1 MPKSSVNIDTPLV
14 IDLDGTLLKSDLLI
28 ETGVLF
34 LTDWPFQVGKLCN
47 WLLQGKLMLK
57 KNLAETTNL
66 DVSTLPYNK
75 TVLDLITVERSKGRK
90 IILATGSYKSLAF
103 KIAEYLGLFDDV
115 IASNHKQ
122 NVVGKRKCEILVE
135 KYGKK
140 GFDYL
145 GNSNEDLMVWEQAS
159 KALGVNVS
167 KATRRKSKLYCDL
180 KELHAEKR
188 SFGLL
193 LLKAMRLH
201 QWLKNILI
209 FVPLFAAHAYN
220 NNGLMFDAIIAW
232 FAFGLCASSIY
243 LFNDLVDIKNDRQ
256 HKTKRMRPFA
266 SGELSALI
274 GIIYIPILLIM
285 SFLISFYL
293 LSFNFINIL
302 ILYFLITLVYSLF
315 LKKLIIFDVM
325 TLALLYTLRLIA
337 GAYAVNVSLSFWILA
352 FSMFIFM
359 SLAIVKRYAEIKM
372 ISRPESSEKIPGR
385 GYFSTDLPV
394 LLSLGVAS
402 GYTAV
407 LVFALY
413 VNDPAT
419 MDQFTQPK
427 LIWLSCPILFV
438 WISRVW
444 MLTHRGL
451 MLSDPVVFAAKDKLS
466 LSMFLL
472 LGILFWFAT

>member
-209 FVPLFAAHAYN
+209 FV
-220 NNGLMFDAIIAW
+220 
-232 FAFGLCASSIY
+232 
-243 LFNDLVDIKNDRQ
+243 KNLGE
-256 HKTKRMRPFA
+256 KTM
-266 SGELSALI
+266 
-274 GIIYIPILLIM
+274 
-285 SFLISFYL
+285 
-293 LSFNFINIL
+293 
-302 ILYFLITLVYSLF
+302 
-315 LKKLIIFDVM
+315 
-325 TLALLYTLRLIA
+325 
-337 GAYAVNVSLSFWILA
+337 
-352 FSMFIFM
+352 
-359 SLAIVKRYAEIKM
+359 
-372 ISRPESSEKIPGR
+372 
-385 GYFSTDLPV
+385 
-394 LLSLGVAS
+394 
-402 GYTAV
+402 
-407 LVFALY
+407 
-413 VNDPAT
+413 
-419 MDQFTQPK
+419 
-427 LIWLSCPILFV
+427 
-438 WISRVW
+438 
-444 MLTHRGL
+444 
-451 MLSDPVVFAAKDKLS
+451 
-466 LSMFLL
+466 
-472 LGILFWFAT
+472 